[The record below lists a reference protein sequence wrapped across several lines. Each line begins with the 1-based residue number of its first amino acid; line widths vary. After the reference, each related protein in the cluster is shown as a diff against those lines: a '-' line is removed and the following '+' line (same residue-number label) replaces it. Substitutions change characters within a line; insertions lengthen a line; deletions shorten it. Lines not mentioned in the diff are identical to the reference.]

1 MRPWRMGVEKK
12 AEETVVALGDALRRR
27 GWRMATAESCT
38 GGLVASTMTN
48 VAGSSDWFEG
58 GVVAYDNRI
67 KMRLLGV
74 QAEVLA
80 RDGAVSRACVEAM
93 VRGVCELMGVQVG
106 VAISGIAGP
115 SGGTPGKPVG
125 TVWVAWMADGRVWS
139 DAFLFRGSRLEIKEQ
154 SMRAALAGLDL
165 A

>member
-1 MRPWRMGVEKK
+1 MDVQKESQE
-12 AEETVVALGDALRRR
+12 AVAALGDALRRS

-38 GGLVASTMTN
+38 GGLVASTLTD

-58 GVVAYDNRI
+58 GVVAYDNRV

-74 QAEVLA
+74 PEEVLA

-93 VRGVCELMGVQVG
+93 VRGVCALMGVQVG
-106 VAISGIAGP
+106 VAVSGIAGP

-125 TVWVAWMADGRVWS
+125 TVWVAWMVDDRVRS
-139 DAFLFRGSRLEIKEQ
+139 GVFLFRGSRREVKEQ
-154 SMRAALAGLDL
+154 SVRAALLGLDL

>member
-1 MRPWRMGVEKK
+1 MGVKKK
-12 AEETVVALGDALRRR
+12 AEETVAALGDALRRR

-38 GGLVASTMTN
+38 GGLVASTLTD

-58 GVVAYDNRI
+58 GVVAYDNRV

-74 QAEVLA
+74 PEEVLV

-93 VRGVCELMGVQVG
+93 VRGVCGLMGVQAG
-106 VAISGIAGP
+106 VAVSGIAGP

-139 DAFLFRGSRLEIKEQ
+139 SVFLFRGSRREIKGQ
-154 SMRAALAGLDL
+154 SMLAALAGLEL